1 MKRLTALLGAT
12 AALALGASA
21 PVAAAPHL
29 AARDSGHA
37 DIVDTETVQAY
48 ADATGNVDTQ
58 RVYEQLVLR
67 GSGTVTVTNPV
78 STKGLRNLDGFGG
91 FAVRDGNQIA
101 TYDLDKAGGTVRER
115 TVSDHTAKMPLKVS
129 VRYLLDGKEVQP
141 GDVVGA
147 SGHLEVEYT
156 VENTTARTQSVQ
168 IPDGKGGTTTR
179 DVPVAV
185 PFAGSLE
192 TTLPEQFS
200 DVTSERAN
208 LAGDGHGGTKVNFT
222 LTLFPP
228 IGSTTTQL
236 RWEADVT
243 DGVVPDAELIALP
256 VNPMETTPFATAAD
270 GYADGAKRGNEL
282 GAGAREMDANLLK
295 LRDGAQDLLGGL
307 VQLHDGADTL
317 SAGLKNDA
325 LPGARK
331 LADGSAALD
340 AGLAK
345 IDSGSGRLAAG
356 ATKLSNGTHDAAK
369 GSTDLRNGLARISDG
384 LGKLAD
390 VDGLPA
396 AAEGA
401 KALKAGVDQVLAGF
415 GAVGQTGTLLDGLSR
430 LETGL
435 GQLAGGLQQLN
446 GGLGQAKG
454 GVDQSKGGVDQVR
467 AGLSSAVDAGGSI
480 DQLLG
485 GLQALL
491 GLDCGPICQGVVT
504 TKLVPSVQQSKT
516 QLTAARDGLGQVS
529 TGLGQVSG
537 GLGQAIGGLQT
548 QLIPGAQQA
557 ADGATKANAGAK
569 QLAGGITAIRAG
581 LVDLESGLTDAVA
594 GVLALDDGAG
604 TAYAGAGKL
613 SAGLGLLDD
622 GAGTL
627 ASKTGELA
635 AGAGE
640 AHAGSTKVAGGNKE
654 LADGLSEA
662 ADGSGQLADGMAK
675 AAGGAPQIV
684 DGAGR
689 LSTEGAKVIA
699 GKGEQAAQDYGEL
712 VAVMKAGGARA
723 DAEKMAYGAPK
734 GAVGLTA
741 YDVILQGEDGASA
754 RNLTRGL
761 IGGGLLAA
769 TAGTVLLRRR
779 LV

>member
-1 MKRLTALLGAT
+1 MKRLTALLGAS

-29 AARDSGHA
+29 GDRDSGHA

-48 ADATGNVDTQ
+48 ADATGRIDSK

-67 GSGTVTVTNPV
+67 GSGTVSVTNPV

-91 FAVRDGNQIA
+91 FRVEHGAQVA
-101 TYDLDKAGGTVRER
+101 TYDLDEAGGVVRER
-115 TVSDHTAKMPLKVS
+115 TVSDHTAAMPLKVS
-129 VRYLLDGKEVQP
+129 VRYLLDGREVKP

-156 VENTTARTQSVQ
+156 VENTTARTQSVR
-168 IPDGKGGTTTR
+168 IPDGKGGTTRR

-185 PFAGSLE
+185 PFAGSLD

-208 LAGDGHGGTKVNFT
+208 LAGDGHGGTRVAFN
-222 LTLFPP
+222 LVLFPP
-228 IGSTTTQL
+228 IGAATTKLT
-236 RWEADVT
+236 WAADVK
-243 DGVVPDAELIALP
+243 DGVVPEAELIALP
-256 VNPMETTPFATAAD
+256 VNPMESPTFATAAD
-270 GYADGAKRGNEL
+270 GYANGTKSGNEL
-282 GAGAREMDANLLK
+282 ASGAREMDANLLK

-307 VQLHDGADTL
+307 VQLRDGADTL
-317 SAGLKNDA
+317 SAGLKDDA

-356 ATKLSNGTHDAAK
+356 ATRLSSGTHDAAQ
-369 GSTDLRNGLARISDG
+369 GSTDLRDGLARISDG

-396 AAEGA
+396 AADGA
-401 KALKAGVDQVLAGF
+401 AKLKAGVDQVLAGF
-415 GAVGQTGTLLDGLSR
+415 GAVGTTGTLLDGLAR

-435 GQLAGGLQQLN
+435 GQLAGGLQQLD

-454 GVDQSKGGVDQVR
+454 GVDQVK
-467 AGLSSAVDAGGSI
+467 AGLDAAVTAGGSI

-485 GLQALL
+485 GLQVLL
-491 GLDCGPICQGVVT
+491 GLDCGPVCQGVVT
-504 TKLVPSVQQSKT
+504 TKIIPGVQQSKT

-529 TGLGQVSG
+529 AGLA
-537 GLGQAIGGLQT
+537 QAIGGLQT

-557 ADGATKANAGAK
+557 ADGAAKANTGAK
-569 QLAGGITAIRAG
+569 QLAGGITTIRTG
-581 LVDLESGLTDAVA
+581 LVDLEAGLTDAVA
-594 GVLALDDGAG
+594 GVLQLDDGAG
-604 TAYAGAGKL
+604 AAYAGAGKL
-613 SAGLGLLDD
+613 SSGLGLLDG

-635 AGAGE
+635 AGARE
-640 AHAGSTKVAGGNKE
+640 AHAGSTKVAGGTRE
-654 LADGLSEA
+654 LAAGLSDA
-662 ADGSGQLADGMAK
+662 ADGSGQIADGLHE

-699 GKGEQAAQDYGEL
+699 GKGEKAAQDYGEL
-712 VAVMKAGGARA
+712 VAVMKAGATRA
-723 DAEKMAYGAPK
+723 DAEKMAYGAPA

-741 YDVILQGEDGASA
+741 YDVVLKGEDGASS

-761 IGGGLLAA
+761 VGGGLLAA